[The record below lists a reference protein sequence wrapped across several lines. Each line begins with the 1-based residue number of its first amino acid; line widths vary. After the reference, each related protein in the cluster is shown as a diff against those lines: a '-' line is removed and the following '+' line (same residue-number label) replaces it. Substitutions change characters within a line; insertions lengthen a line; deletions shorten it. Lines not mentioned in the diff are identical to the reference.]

1 MPDDPFTYEARFQ
14 AFCRVWMLDPE
25 DPESVHAYETAWEED
40 HAADQD
46 GH

>member
-1 MPDDPFTYEARFQ
+1 MPDDPFTYETRYQ
-14 AFCRVWMLDPE
+14 LFCIYWRLDPE
-25 DPESVHAYETAWEED
+25 DLDSVFLYETAWEED